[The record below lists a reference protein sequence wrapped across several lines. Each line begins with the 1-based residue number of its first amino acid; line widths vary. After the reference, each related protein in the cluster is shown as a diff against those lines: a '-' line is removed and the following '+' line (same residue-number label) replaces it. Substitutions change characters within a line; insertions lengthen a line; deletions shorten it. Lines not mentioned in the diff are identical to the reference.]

1 MDAVE
6 TPETGIALAI
16 RLAGGVGALAKQLE
30 ESPQAVS
37 NWRARRA
44 AHANRCAA
52 IRARIA
58 AAMNQFATMRIRS
71 TTCAIGSAAE
81 GEVDRDMLTTLC

>member
-44 AHANRCAA
+44 APANRCAA
-52 IRARIA
+52 IERI
-58 AAMNQFATMRIRS
+58 TGVGRRKLRPDDWRDYWPELID
-71 TTCAIGSAAE
+71 TPAE
-81 GEVDRDMLTTLC
+81 AGM